1 MAVVIYSS
9 GDVVSSFTSAQ
20 NIVLSRGGNNSMSVD
35 SGSIAKNTVIASG
48 GVVTVYEGGIESG
61 GRIMSGGQLTVAE
74 SGSCKDTSLQK
85 GGLLQ
90 IRNGGSVENLKWTPG
105 EGKLSLNDGGIVTFD
120 SSVSGV
126 YYAESGSLVQQ
137 SSVMKNQMVS
147 GANVS
152 MFVMDGGSAENT
164 SAAASGMIFVY
175 SGGKISDT
183 KISDSGSMEIYSGGS
198 AENIKLSAGGKLNV
212 MSGGTA
218 LGIDWTPCIGNL
230 IINSQAYVTYASQYS
245 GVYLSSDGRNVI
257 NSANISGAKLD
268 IGNTM
273 YVMSG
278 GSANVM
284 LNGGNLTVSSG
295 GKVSLEF
302 NPFNIRD
309 INSCAGAEVT
319 FLERDADVY
328 LASNNY
334 MTSKY
339 NGKVSKASVG
349 STNKMLVYSGGTLI
363 QPYAT
368 SSGQIHLSGGSA
380 QSATLVNRG
389 VMFISSGGLAADTI
403 VSSGGLLNICG
414 GTASGAVVSSGG
426 TASVSGGSAV
436 NFIIDNALF
445 NVSGFAQSATVRNG
459 ANMKVYSNGHITD
472 TIVSSGTVSLH
483 SNCSAVAENTDI
495 YGKGKLVVN
504 NNCSAL
510 ETEIFNGGEMVVA
523 NGGYAGNVTVKSSGS
538 LTISSGASASNITVS
553 KGGIMN
559 IYAAS
564 NTNAA
569 GTVEGSAF
577 TVSNGNVSNLK
588 LHGFMLIT
596 SVGTAYDTTVCS
608 DGTLKVSSG
617 GVVGGKLQIQNGG
630 KVQIMNGGVFEFS
643 LSERSASADYL
654 VNNIALITESPSFT
668 VDVSMTQTAGTYK
681 LAQGAADFTASVSVV
696 CDGVNF
702 GTVTVNGSAL
712 EYHGASYSLKKDS
725 KGNLTFSVAGQIEF
739 DTQAP
744 VLDGVPFVTV
754 DGKNVTVFWNAASDN
769 VGVAGYELTVNGEVY
784 DVKDTQFILNDL
796 ASGTYTCTVKAY
808 DEAGNLSDASGEISF
823 DIAEEEIADTQAP
836 VLDGVPFV
844 TVDGKNVTVFW
855 NAASDNVGV
864 AGYKLTVNGEVYD
877 VEDTQFI
884 LNDLASGTY
893 TCTIKAYDEA
903 GNFSDA
909 SGEISFDIAEEEIA
923 DTQAPVLDGVPFVT
937 VDGKNITV
945 SWNAASDNVGVA
957 GYKLTVN
964 GEEHDVTDTQITLEN
979 LASGTYTC
987 TVKAYDAAG
996 NLSDASGEISFDIAQ
1011 YFALDGDYYGVYWE
1025 TDGAVE
1031 SVVRFSNDDF
1041 LTALTV
1047 ETAGM
1052 GVDIYNLPTG
1062 VYQWQVRSKDDDV
1075 YLNGNSFDTENKLN
1089 SSMLFVADTNDCT
1102 DLFFGIQ
1109 KGKWSD
1115 KYAAQH
1121 VGNAVWGGTG
1131 ETVKLAG
1138 KNKIIDIFEGDED
1151 CNVLVLSDEADAL
1164 FVDDIFSASAIAQ
1177 SPRLSLIKEIRAGG
1191 GDDVVDLTSSRFE
1204 YLSAVTVYGG
1214 AGNDVIW
1221 ANSNNNILY
1230 GDAGNDRIVGGSDND
1245 VIIGGS
1251 GDDLLHGGG
1260 GDDIFAFSG
1269 DFGNDTVEQ
1278 LADGKITL
1286 YFDSKAVQWD
1296 ESLNAYTDGVNS
1308 VTVRNGA
1315 EVTAVYV
1322 DNPQYSDI
1330 AELLKNSSVNI
1341 FEKSVY

>member
-61 GRIMSGGQLTVAE
+61 GRIMSGGQLTVAG

-164 SAAASGMIFVY
+164 SAAAGGMIFVY

-319 FLERDADVY
+319 FLERDADIY
-328 LASNNY
+328 MASNNY

-389 VMFISSGGLAADTI
+389 AMFISSGGLAADTI

-459 ANMKVYSNGHITD
+459 ANMEVYSNGHITD

-495 YGKGKLVVN
+495 YSKGKFVVN

-523 NGGYAGNVTVKSSGS
+523 IGGYAGNVTVKSSGS

-564 NTNAA
+564 DTNAA

-596 SVGTAYDTTVCS
+596 SDGTAYDTTVCS

-630 KVQIMNGGVFEFS
+630 KVQIMDGGVFEFS

-702 GTVTVNGSAL
+702 GTVTVNGSVL

-725 KGNLTFSVAGQIEF
+725 KGNLTFSIAGQIEF

-769 VGVAGYELTVNGEVY
+769 VGVAGYKLTVNGEVY

-836 VLDGVPFV
+836 LLDGVPFV

-877 VEDTQFI
+877 VKDTQFI

-893 TCTIKAYDEA
+893 TCTVKAYDE
-903 GNFSDA
+903 
-909 SGEISFDIAEEEIA
+909 
-923 DTQAPVLDGVPFVT
+923 
-937 VDGKNITV
+937 
-945 SWNAASDNVGVA
+945 
-957 GYKLTVN
+957 
-964 GEEHDVTDTQITLEN
+964 
-979 LASGTYTC
+979 
-987 TVKAYDAAG
+987 AG

-1031 SVVRFSNDDF
+1031 SVVRFSNDYF
-1041 LTALTV
+1041 QTSLTV

-1062 VYQWQVRSKDDDV
+1062 IYQWQVRSKDDDV
-1075 YLNGNSFDTENKLN
+1075 YLNGNRFDTENKLN

-1121 VGNAVWGGTG
+1121 VGNAVWEGTG
-1131 ETVKLAG
+1131 ETVNLAG

-1308 VTVRNGA
+1308 VTVRNGT